1 LPARWAHGYDNE
13 EAAVLTLVT
22 GATGQV
28 GRRFVP
34 RLLQSAAPGDEVRVL
49 VRDAARGERFAE
61 LGAQVLIGDL
71 RDAEVLG
78 KATAGVDAVV
88 NVAAAFRGVPDEE
101 ARAVNRGAAIELGR
115 AAVASG
121 VRRFVQVSTG
131 LVYGSGRGRAL
142 VEDDETVPGDH
153 LWGAYPESKWKAEQ
167 ALKAMDG
174 LGDLRIGR
182 LPFVYGDGDP
192 HLGDVMKHAANWPAM
207 QRLHMGHH
215 LDVAQGLQRLLYA
228 PGAHGVY
235 NIADDAPVTMAD
247 LFQFHGL
254 EVPPE
259 ASAKETP
266 DPWHSVMSTT
276 RIRRELGYRPLVP
289 SVWTAREAGLL

>member
-1 LPARWAHGYDNE
+1 M
-13 EAAVLTLVT
+13 LTLVT

-34 RLLQSAAPGDEVRVL
+34 RLLRSAAPGDEVRVL
-49 VRDAARGERFAE
+49 VRDAERGEPFAG
-61 LGAQVLIGDL
+61 LGAQVVVGDL
-71 RDAEVLG
+71 RDVEVLG

-88 NVAAAFRGVPDEE
+88 NVAAAFRGVSDEE
-101 ARAVNRGAAIELGR
+101 ARAVNRDAAVELGR

-131 LVYGSGRGRAL
+131 LVYGAGRGRAL
-142 VEDDETVPGDH
+142 VESDETVPGTH
-153 LWGAYPESKWKAEQ
+153 LWGAYPESKGEAER
-167 ALKAMDG
+167 ALGELDG
-174 LGDLRIGR
+174 LDDLRIGR

-192 HLGDVMKHAANWPAM
+192 HLTDVMEWAPNWPAL

-215 LDVAQGLQRLLYA
+215 VDVAQGLRRLLYS

-235 NIADDAPVTMAD
+235 NIADDAPVTTVD
-247 LFQFHGL
+247 LFTVHGL
-254 EVPPE
+254 PVPRE
-259 ASAKETP
+259 AYDKEAA
-266 DPWHSVMSTT
+266 DPWHSVMSTA

-289 SVWTAREAGLL
+289 SVWTAQEAGLL

>member
-1 LPARWAHGYDNE
+1 M
-13 EAAVLTLVT
+13 LTLVT

-34 RLLQSAAPGDEVRVL
+34 RLMQSAPAGDEVRVL

-61 LGAQVLIGDL
+61 LGAQVVVGDL
-71 RDAEVLG
+71 RDTDVLG

-101 ARAVNRGAAIELGR
+101 ARAVNRDAAIELGR

-121 VRRFVQVSTG
+121 VRRFVQISTG
-131 LVYGSGRGRAL
+131 LVYGEGRGRPL
-142 VEDDETVPGDH
+142 VEDDETVPGGP
-153 LWGAYPESKWKAEQ
+153 LWGAYPESKGEAER
-167 ALKAMDG
+167 ALGVLDG
-174 LGDLRIGR
+174 LDDLRIGR

-192 HLGDVMKHAANWPAM
+192 HLANVMQWAPNWPAM

-215 LDVAQGLQRLLYA
+215 VDVAQALRRLLYA

-235 NIADDAPVTMAD
+235 NIADDTPVTTVD
-247 LFQFHGL
+247 LYQLNGL
-254 EVPPE
+254 PVPAE
-259 ASAKETP
+259 AYDKVNP
-266 DPWHSVMSTT
+266 DPWSGVMSTT
-276 RIRRELGYRPLVP
+276 RIRHELGYRPILP
-289 SVWTAREAGLL
+289 SVWTARDAGLM

>member
-1 LPARWAHGYDNE
+1 MLI
-13 EAAVLTLVT
+13 VVT

-49 VRDAARGERFAE
+49 VRDAARGETFAG
-61 LGAQVLIGDL
+61 LGAQVVVGDL
-71 RDAEVLG
+71 RDADALG
-78 KATAGVDAVV
+78 KATAGADAVV
-88 NVAAAFRGVPDEE
+88 NVAAAFRGVTDDE
-101 ARAVNRGAAIELGR
+101 ARAVNRDAAVELGR

-131 LVYGSGRGRAL
+131 LVYGAGRGRAL
-142 VEDDETVPGDH
+142 VESDETIPGAH
-153 LWGAYPESKWKAEQ
+153 LWGAYPESKWEAER
-167 ALKAMDG
+167 ALGDLDG
-174 LGDLRIGR
+174 LDDLRIGR

-192 HLGDVMKHAANWPAM
+192 HLVDVMEWAPNWPAM

-215 LDVAQGLQRLLYA
+215 VDVAQGLRRLLYS

-235 NIADDAPVTMAD
+235 NIADEAPVTTVD
-247 LFQFHGL
+247 LFELHGL
-254 EVPPE
+254 AVPQE
-259 ASAKETP
+259 AYGKEAA

-276 RIRRELGYRPLVP
+276 RIRHELGYRPLVP

>member
-1 LPARWAHGYDNE
+1 M
-13 EAAVLTLVT
+13 LTLVT

-34 RLLQSAAPGDEVRVL
+34 RLLQGATPGDEVRVL

-61 LGAQVLIGDL
+61 LGAQVVVGDL
-71 RDAEVLG
+71 RDAGVLAG
-78 KATAGVDAVV
+78 ATAGVDAVV

-101 ARAVNRGAAIELGR
+101 ARAVNRDAAIELGR

-131 LVYGSGRGRAL
+131 LVYGAGRGRAL
-142 VEDDETVPGDH
+142 VESDGTIPGTH
-153 LWGAYPESKWKAEQ
+153 LWGTYPESKWEAEQ
-167 ALKAMDG
+167 TLGAMEG
-174 LGDLRIGR
+174 LNDLRIAR

-192 HLGDVMKHAANWPAM
+192 HLADVMKWAPKWPAM

-215 LDVAQGLQRLLYA
+215 VDVAQGLRRLLYA

-235 NIADDAPVTMAD
+235 NIADDAPVTMVD

-254 EVPPE
+254 PVPQE
-259 ASAKETP
+259 ALDLDVP
-266 DPWHSVMSTT
+266 DPWHGVMSTT
-276 RIRRELGYRPLVP
+276 RIRHELGYRPLVP
-289 SVWTAREAGLL
+289 SVWTAREAGVL

>member
-1 LPARWAHGYDNE
+1 M
-13 EAAVLTLVT
+13 LTLVT

-34 RLLQSAAPGDEVRVL
+34 RLLQGATPGDEVRVL

-61 LGAQVLIGDL
+61 LGAQVVVGDL
-71 RDAEVLG
+71 RDAGVLAG
-78 KATAGVDAVV
+78 ATAGVDAVV

-101 ARAVNRGAAIELGR
+101 ARAVNRDAAIELGR

-131 LVYGSGRGRAL
+131 LVYGAGRGRAL
-142 VEDDETVPGDH
+142 VESDGTIPGTH
-153 LWGAYPESKWKAEQ
+153 LWGTYPESKWEAEQ
-167 ALKAMDG
+167 ALGAMEG
-174 LGDLRIGR
+174 LNDLRIAR

-192 HLGDVMKHAANWPAM
+192 HLADVMKWAPKWPAM

-215 LDVAQGLQRLLYA
+215 VDVAQGLRRLLYA

-235 NIADDAPVTMAD
+235 NIADDAPVTMVD

-254 EVPPE
+254 PVPQE
-259 ASAKETP
+259 ALDLDVP
-266 DPWHSVMSTT
+266 DPWHGVMSTT
-276 RIRRELGYRPLVP
+276 RIRHELGYRPLIP

>member
-1 LPARWAHGYDNE
+1 MI
-13 EAAVLTLVT
+13 LVT

-34 RLLQSAAPGDEVRVL
+34 RLLQNTAPGDEVRVL

-61 LGAQVLIGDL
+61 LGAQVQVGDL
-71 RDAEVLG
+71 RDTDVLG
-78 KATAGVDAVV
+78 KATAGVEAVV

-101 ARAVNRGAAIELGR
+101 AQAVNRDAAIELGR

-131 LVYGSGRGRAL
+131 LVYGAGRGRPL
-142 VEDDETVPGDH
+142 VEGDETVPGGH
-153 LWGAYPESKWKAEQ
+153 LWGAYPQSKWEAER
-167 ALKAMDG
+167 ALGAMDG
-174 LGDLRIGR
+174 LDDLRIGR

-192 HLGDVMKHAANWPAM
+192 HLDNVMDWAPNWPAM

-215 LDVAQGLQRLLYA
+215 ADVAQGLQRLLYA
-228 PGAHGVY
+228 PGATGVY
-235 NIADDAPVTMAD
+235 NIADDAPVTTVD
-247 LFQFHGL
+247 LFQLNG
-254 EVPPE
+254 VPVPRE
-259 ASAKETP
+259 AYDKDAA

-276 RIRRELGYRPLVP
+276 RIRHELGYRPLFP
-289 SVWTAREAGLL
+289 SVWTARDAGAL